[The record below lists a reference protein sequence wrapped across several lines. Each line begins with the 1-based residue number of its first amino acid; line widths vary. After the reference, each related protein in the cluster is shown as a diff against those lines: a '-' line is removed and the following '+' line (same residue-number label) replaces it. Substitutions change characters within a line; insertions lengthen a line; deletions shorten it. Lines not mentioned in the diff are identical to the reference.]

1 MREWSSA
8 MPDTSSSRISYSA
21 AALFFLVVA
30 ILVAPIG
37 ALVTDVIAQTM
48 GGNQPP
54 RLLVAADP
62 LSDAVSATAAEFRVD
77 ESGAA
82 TYSVPLYVVPGTAG
96 MVPQLTLSYSSQ
108 NGDGPVGK
116 GWAIGGLSSISRCRA
131 TREAGDFIG
140 AATPDGNPSPIN
152 FSATDRF
159 CLDGQRLI
167 PSSATCPS
175 ASGMTAAALAT
186 EVDSFQR
193 VCAYTSGSATGGP
206 SFFTVDRKDGS
217 TSWYGD
223 RDNNNSQNR
232 PDGYFET
239 NSALNPAAAL
249 TWAQTRF
256 QDSTGNYIDYAYL
269 ENPAGAGTGE
279 HLISEVRYT
288 GKTILPGQSGSAS
301 APYAKVVFNYAARP
315 AAKWSS
321 GFASGGTLTQSRILS
336 SITSCASLGCAVQD
350 QARHYLL
357 TYAASASGSNLD
369 TLVGLQECRDGTA
382 AVCASP
388 TSFIWSQGKYEFA
401 TQEAPANLPMDISV
415 FGGLK
420 YGDLDGDGR
429 SDLVYLRGGSA
440 NCATNYI
447 VTALSVLD
455 GANRPAFAGG
465 SNLCLPAFIT
475 SRGEGAWHLFD
486 YNGDGRDDLF
496 VSGPD
501 WQGWRLYP
509 SNGSGFDGNQN
520 LIAGL
525 SSIIPSYPGKNDQ
538 VQLADLNGDGLTDVV
553 YPNGGSLRARIMER
567 QGGGFGWG
575 AERTI
580 AIDEASM
587 GSIGWGCDGSD
598 PTATCTRTFSGVPTP
613 KSGFTQ
619 MADFNGD
626 AASDLLI
633 QVHTRIERYLT
644 GYPGCEIDPQRT
656 ATTNAAWTSASYEES
671 PAESTPSV
679 VDPNNPCWE
688 VTFENS
694 LHAFF
699 VKELSA
705 TAVGISN
712 YGVAAYGSL
721 YSLTFADANGDG
733 LTDVFSR
740 ASDTGD
746 WSYRLNNGAGFLG
759 GGVLAQSDYRDQ
771 TRFQDINGDGR
782 ADALVLTNYSSYK
795 AYAVRYALGTGYYSA
810 ASPMPGG
817 GARLCTGSCDEKQY
831 VPLFSD
837 FDADGN
843 LDFMSLKLENNPAL
857 YVSRSNSRFE
867 PRDTLV
873 KVVNGLGS
881 ETDIT
886 YAPLTNKD
894 LYRRDVGSRNGLNW
908 GRGAPVLDL
917 LTPSY
922 AVARVSS
929 SSPQLGAPSAK
940 ATLHYRYAGARAQA
954 GGRGFLGFREMA
966 TIDPNQSGGYVVT
979 TTTYAQNFPFVGVPT
994 QTVKAAVLNQAYLV
1008 PTCLNSVV
1016 TNACYAT
1023 PGLGFPSLGGSVFS
1037 NSVQS
1042 WEVAPASLATQAPLN
1057 VRTLGSEESLRDPFT
1072 GAQTSKINTAFGYG
1086 SYGNVTQTVVDTFNG
1101 AEGSPAATVI
1111 TVNTY
1116 SDDAAK
1122 WRLGRLTASAITHRR
1137 PGQSDVVRTTG
1148 FSYDMGGAATGLMTE
1163 ERTQPGGSADQALTK
1178 VYALDH
1184 YGNRVQA
1191 ATCAAPST
1199 SCSTSGFQFHPAALD
1214 AVKRYS
1220 RIEYDAQGRFP
1231 VATVEPFW
1239 SNAGGEERTTSR
1251 VLERNVFGDPVSA
1264 VDVNNVRTF
1273 AFKGALGRDY
1283 FTWAQTSPNATPGN
1297 GGLSSTTTYRW
1308 CASQVNC
1315 PTGAKIRQQ
1324 VVSVGSPRQWT
1335 YLDALGRPVMKAA
1348 ETFNAGVIDQDVSA
1362 SCTDY
1367 DVTGKPKRVSNPF
1380 FLAGTAG
1387 TDGPTGLDGIC
1398 VAAARLWTVTS
1409 YDVLGRPVQV
1419 VAPDGSQ
1426 VFNSYNGLTTTAT
1439 DPRGNPTVQT
1449 RNGKGEL
1456 VTVTDAAGLVTTYS
1470 YTADGNL
1477 RTLSR
1482 DAGAGLITNSFTFDG
1497 LGRKIQQVDPDAGT
1511 TNFQYNAMGEV
1522 IAQTDVGGQRV
1533 EHEIDGRG
1541 RVWRKT
1547 VKQSN
1552 GMVETQSTFTFD
1564 TAQNGSGSLMSETIT
1579 GNYSG
1584 WASETGT
1591 ALNFARYQS
1600 YDALGRPESGAT
1612 QIDDQMYGASTQYD
1626 ALGRPW
1632 KSVDASGLWTKTQY
1646 GPRGVVA
1653 VCASD
1658 TSDLDPSCPTN
1669 ANTYQRV
1676 LATDAWGNVVKE
1688 RRGDSAAMEVM
1699 RSYNAQTG
1707 RIATICA
1714 GNVACNL
1721 TNEVYGW
1728 DAAGNLSSH
1737 QKEQRYLEAFT
1748 YDALNRLI
1756 ESKVLTQNGV
1766 ATNQVTL
1773 AQGYDQLGNVCT
1785 KNGLGYDYAG
1795 ADGCGG
1801 AAAMSSAM
1809 TTSAASMRGAALLP
1823 AYQRPKP
1830 ASWKLPAA
1838 WRETRAHQAPETA
1851 TRRYSDDDRPSW
1863 DREVDSWGRNDDLR
1877 LDSNERFWVRSK
1889 PKPRSAANPPLRG
1902 TTPSAVTAAASPQSV
1917 GIMSVTTSPHAVS
1930 QSGTGTG
1937 ASFYY
1942 YDTHGNQT
1950 LRDAPGTASDR
1961 TIKYSVDDKAY
1972 EIAMGSGQRVRFWYG
1987 PDGQRYKREEAGK
2000 TTLYVGGVEVVL
2012 QGGGTT
2018 FKRYLGGIA
2027 LQTVTGG
2034 VINTTKYLFHD
2045 HLGSL
2050 VRIANADGS
2059 VSEGLDYA
2067 PFGGRRS
2074 YTSPAAAGSGT
2085 TTTDRSFTGHEAVD
2099 GTGVIHMNGRIYDA
2113 EVGRFLQAD
2122 PVIQAPDNTQSW
2134 NAYTYCFNNPL
2145 AYTDPTGNIT
2155 LRQGLAIV
2163 IGVVAAMFGQYY
2175 ITQGM
2180 YMAAFGVA
2188 VAGGFAA
2195 GYVGTGTLKGGVQGA
2210 FAGGLTFGVGMA
2222 FQGANIYA
2230 QMFVRG
2236 VTGGIIEGISGGDF
2250 GNGFVAAGL
2259 TAAFMPQV
2267 GYIQNDYARSAVGA
2281 IVGGSISKA
2290 TGGKFANGAI
2300 SGAIQ
2305 GAMAGKPDI
2314 EESKQLQ
2321 ATTNRGDDWGI
2332 DSRTAYRGNIKSTF
2346 DPFSNSWSVT
2356 GSVSVG
2362 GVMNTQVAAQLN
2374 DAYNFMMTN
2383 GGETISVAIAFTPAA
2398 AGADLTVS
2406 WFSPADIS
2414 ALQAG
2419 GNWPAAGRMRF
2430 GSTSMQLSQ
2439 QLWQANDGVI
2449 PHEFGHGLGLHHA
2462 PPGTRSYMS
2471 RSMIRGWQWKDAVN
2485 IRDQFMCNPAN
2496 IGC

>member
-1 MREWSSA
+1 
-8 MPDTSSSRISYSA
+8 MPDTSSSRLSYSA
-21 AALFFLVVA
+21 AALFLLVIAFL
-30 ILVAPIG
+30 IAPLG
-37 ALVTDVIAQTM
+37 ALVSQVIAQTM

-54 RLLVAADP
+54 RLLVEADP

-82 TYSVPLYVVPGTAG
+82 TYSIPLYTVPGTAG
-96 MVPQLTLSYSSQ
+96 VVPHLTLSYSSQ

-140 AATPDGNPSPIN
+140 AATPDGNPRPIN

-167 PSSATCPS
+167 PSSATCLA

-186 EVDSFQR
+186 EIDSFQR
-193 VCAYTSGSATGGP
+193 VCAYTVGSATTGP
-206 SFFTVDRKDGS
+206 NFFTVERKDGS
-217 TSWYGD
+217 ISWYGD

-239 NSALNPAAAL
+239 NSALAPTAAL

-256 QDSTGNYIDYAYL
+256 QDSTGNYIDYLYL

-279 HLISEVRYT
+279 HLISEIRYT
-288 GKTILPGQSGSAS
+288 GKTILVGQSGSAS
-301 APYAKVVFNYAARP
+301 APYAKVVFNYAVRP
-315 AAKWSS
+315 AAKWTK
-321 GFASGGTLTQSRILS
+321 GYASGGMLTQSRSLS
-336 SITSCASLGCAVQD
+336 SITSCATLVCSGPE

-369 TLVGLQECRDGTA
+369 TLIGLQECRDSTA
-382 AVCASP
+382 AICASP
-388 TSFIWSQGKYEFA
+388 TAFVWSQGKYEFA
-401 TQEAPANLPMDISV
+401 TQELPSGFLYVSDVGFNGI
-415 FGGLK
+415 K
-420 YGDLDGDGR
+420 YGDLNGDGR
-429 SDLVYLRGGSA
+429 ADLINMRAGVVGCPSTTIIL
-440 NCATNYI
+440 
-447 VTALSVLD
+447 TALSALD
-455 GANRPAFAGG
+455 GNGRPTFP
-465 SNLCLPAFIT
+465 SSSYVCTPALNAE
-475 SRGEGAWHLFD
+475 RGEGSWHLLD

-501 WQGWRLYP
+501 WQGWRLHP
-509 SNGSGFDGNQN
+509 SNGSGFDASQN

-525 SSIIPSYPGKNDQ
+525 DAIIPSYPGKNDQ

-553 YPNGGSLRARIMER
+553 YPNGGALRARIMER
-567 QGGGFGWG
+567 QSGGFGWG
-575 AERTI
+575 AEKTI
-580 AIDEASM
+580 AIDQASVDD
-587 GSIGWGCDGSD
+587 CNYA
-598 PTATCTRTFSGVPTP
+598 PNVTCSYTVAGAPTP
-613 KSGFTQ
+613 KTGFSQLT
-619 MADFNGD
+619 DFNGD
-626 AASDLLI
+626 ATSDLLI
-633 QVHTRIERYLT
+633 KVTTTSTRTNYGT
-644 GYPGCEIDPQRT
+644 PGCPIEPIAPPESQSTDQPSLVIMPYVLQED
-656 ATTNAAWTSASYEES
+656 SPVGVEES
-671 PAESTPSV
+671 LAAGPCV
-679 VDPNNPCWE
+679 VTTITSN
-688 VTFENS
+688 
-694 LHAFF
+694 LHA
-699 VKELSA
+699 LSVQSLG
-705 TAVGISN
+705 TT
-712 YGVAAYGSL
+712 GVAVASTGVVSPGNPET
-721 YSLTFADANGDG
+721 LTFADANGDG
-733 LTDVFSR
+733 LTDVFYR
-740 ASDTGD
+740 ATADSDWIYRINRGTGFI
-746 WSYRLNNGAGFLG
+746 SG
-759 GGVLAQSDYRDQ
+759 GTLAQTEYRNQ

-782 ADALVLTNYSSYK
+782 ADALVLTNYGSYK
-795 AYAVRYALGTGYYSA
+795 AYAVRYALSTGGYAAS

-817 GARLCTGSCDEKQY
+817 GARLCSGGCNPDRFVSMFTD
-831 VPLFSD
+831 L
-837 FDADGN
+837 DADGI
-843 LDFMSLKLENNPAL
+843 LDFVSFELNENPPL
-857 YVSRSNSRFE
+857 FVSRANTRFE

-894 LYRRDVGSRNGLNW
+894 LYRRDTGSRNGLNW

-917 LTPSY
+917 LASSY
-922 AVARVSS
+922 VVARVSS
-929 SSPQLGAPSAK
+929 SSPQLGAPGAK
-940 ATLHYRYAGARAQA
+940 ATLHYRYAGARVQA
-954 GGRGFLGFREMA
+954 GGRGFLGFREMV
-966 TIDPNQSGGYVVT
+966 TIDPNQTGGYVVT
-979 TTTYAQNFPFVGVPT
+979 TTTYAQNFPFMGMPI

-1008 PTCLNSVV
+1008 PTCLNSAV
-1016 TNACYAT
+1016 TDACYAT
-1023 PGLGFPSLGGSVFS
+1023 PGQSFPSLGGSVFS

-1042 WEVAPASLATQAPLN
+1042 WEVAPVSLAAQTPLH
-1057 VRTLGSEESLRDPFT
+1057 VRTLGSEESLRDPYT
-1072 GAQTSKINTAFGYG
+1072 GAQTSKVNTAFGYG

-1101 AEGSPAATVI
+1101 TEGSPAATVI
-1111 TVNTY
+1111 TANTY
-1116 SDDAAK
+1116 GDDVAK
-1122 WRLGRLTASAITHRR
+1122 WRLGRLTSSTITHRR
-1137 PGQSDVVRTTG
+1137 PGQSDVVRATG
-1148 FSYDMGGAATGLMTE
+1148 FSYDMSGAATGLMTE
-1163 ERTQPGGSADQALTK
+1163 ERTQPGGAADQALTK
-1178 VYALDH
+1178 AYSLDH

-1191 ATCAAPST
+1191 VTCAAPAT
-1199 SCSTSGFQFHPAALD
+1199 SCSTSGFQFHPAGLE

-1220 RIEYDAQGRFP
+1220 RVEYDAQGRFP

-1239 SNAGGEERTTSR
+1239 NGASGEERVTSR
-1251 VLERNVFGDPVSA
+1251 VLERNVFGDPVNA
-1264 VDVNNVRTF
+1264 IDVNNVRTF
-1273 AFKGALGRDY
+1273 AFKGGLGRDY
-1283 FTWAQTSPNATPGN
+1283 FTWVQTSPNATPGN

-1315 PTGAKIRQQ
+1315 PAGAKVRQQ
-1324 VVSVGSPRQWT
+1324 VVSAGSPRQWT
-1335 YLDALGRPVMKAA
+1335 YLDALGRPVMKAM
-1348 ETFNAGVIDQDVSA
+1348 ESFNAGVIDQDVSA
-1362 SCTDY
+1362 SCTDF
-1367 DVTGKPKRVSNPF
+1367 DVTGKPKRTSNPF

-1387 TDGPTGLDGIC
+1387 TDGPSGLDNVC
-1398 VAAARLWTVTS
+1398 VAAARQWTVTS

-1419 VAPDGSQ
+1419 VTPDGSQ
-1426 VFNSYNGLTTTAT
+1426 AFNSYNGLTTTAT

-1477 RTLSR
+1477 RAVSR
-1482 DAGAGLITNSFTFDG
+1482 DAGAGTITNAFTYDG
-1497 LGRKIQQVDPDAGT
+1497 LGRKIQQIDPDAGT
-1511 TNFQYNAMGEV
+1511 TNFQYNAMGEM
-1522 IAQTDVGGQRV
+1522 IAQTDASGQRV

-1564 TAQNGSGSLMSETIT
+1564 TAQNGSGSLTSETIT

-1584 WASETGT
+1584 WANETGT
-1591 ALNFARYQS
+1591 ALNFTRYQS
-1600 YDALGRPESGAT
+1600 YDALGRPQSGMT
-1612 QIDDQMYGASTQYD
+1612 VIDDGMYGTFTEYD

-1632 KSVDASGLWTKTQY
+1632 KSRDASDQWTKTQY

-1653 VCASD
+1653 VCASEGW
-1658 TSDLDPSCPTN
+1658 DLDPSCPAN
-1669 ANTYQRV
+1669 GNTYQRI
-1676 LATDAWGNVVKE
+1676 LATDAWGNVTKE
-1688 RRGDSAAMEVM
+1688 RRGDSAAMEVV
-1699 RSYNAQTG
+1699 RSYHAQTG

-1714 GNVACNL
+1714 GNTACNL
-1721 TNEVYGW
+1721 TNEAYVW

-1748 YDALNRLI
+1748 YDALNRLV
-1756 ESKVLTQNGV
+1756 ESKMLIQNGV
-1766 ATNQVTL
+1766 VTNQVTL

-1801 AAAMSSAM
+1801 AAMMSSAM
-1809 TTSAASMRGAALLP
+1809 TANAASVRAGALLP

-1830 ASWKLPAA
+1830 ARWRLPAA

-1863 DREVDSWGRNDDLR
+1863 DREADRWGLDDDLR
-1877 LDSNERFWVRSK
+1877 LGPHERFWVRSK
-1889 PKPRSAANPPLRG
+1889 PRQATKPVAFQSTARP
-1902 TTPSAVTAAASPQSV
+1902 TAAAVAGTQSATV
-1917 GIMSVTTSPHAVS
+1917 MSVTGSPHAVS

-2000 TTLYVGGVEVVL
+2000 TTLYLGGVEVVI

-2034 VINTTKYLFHD
+2034 VVNSTKYLFHD

-2067 PFGGRRS
+2067 PFGSRRS
-2074 YTSPAAAGSGT
+2074 YTNPLAAGTGT

-2145 AYTDPTGNIT
+2145 AYTDPSGNIS
-2155 LRQGLAIV
+2155 LRQVLGIV
-2163 IGVVAAMFGQYY
+2163 IAVV
-2175 ITQGM
+2175 GM
-2180 YMAAFGVA
+2180 YFMPYASNVWINIAYGAAV
-2188 VAGGFAA
+2188 GFAS
-2195 GYVGTGTLKGGVQGA
+2195 GYVATGTLRGGVTGA
-2210 FAGGLTFGVGMA
+2210 FTGGMTMGIASLGLDIWGQMA
-2222 FQGANIYA
+2222 FQA
-2230 QMFVRG
+2230 M
-2236 VTGGIIEGISGGDF
+2236 TGGIVEGINGGNF
-2250 GNGFVAAGL
+2250 GNGFLAAGL
-2259 TAAFMPQV
+2259 STAFIPQM
-2267 GYIQNDYARSAVGA
+2267 GYGNLVQRSVTGA
-2281 IVGGSISKA
+2281 LVGGTISKL

-2305 GAMAGKPDI
+2305 GAMSKRRGQQASVRQDEPAGVFDRIGKLF
-2314 EESKQLQ
+2314 SK
-2321 ATTNRGDDWGI
+2321 
-2332 DSRTAYRGNIKSTF
+2332 AYRSLMYPAELNSPVVLNSMEGSWEDALPGNPYNRHEEGGFWGFEKDGSYGTRRWVDLIPDRSEITPPVMEAGNIYK
-2346 DPFSNSWSVT
+2346 
-2356 GSVSVG
+2356 GLR
-2362 GVMNTQVAAQLN
+2362 VM
-2374 DAYNFMMTN
+2374 
-2383 GGETISVAIAFTPAA
+2383 GEWHIHPNPRPV
-2398 AGADLTVS
+2398 D
-2406 WFSPADIS
+2406 
-2414 ALQAG
+2414 
-2419 GNWPAAGRMRF
+2419 
-2430 GSTSMQLSQ
+2430 
-2439 QLWQANDGVI
+2439 
-2449 PHEFGHGLGLHHA
+2449 EFGVRWISKPSGSDIRTVINANYSGA
-2462 PPGTRSYMS
+2462 SYIIDNQSVIRMSNTGTWN
-2471 RSMIRGWQWKDAVN
+2471 ILDTHDA
-2485 IRDQFMCNPAN
+2485 IFGGD
-2496 IGC
+2496 